1 MGALTTK
8 KLGLL
13 QENGFYESF
22 EDYTR
27 DPNNNV
33 DIDTPKADPNFLNEN
48 RKSVVDRC
56 RKFIIEKYA
65 KTGLCCEPTPLYYLI
80 DEGPGN

>member
-1 MGALTTK
+1 MGAQTTK
-8 KLGLL
+8 KLGPL

-22 EDYTR
+22 EDCKR

-48 RKSVVDRC
+48 KISS
-56 RKFIIEKYA
+56 
-65 KTGLCCEPTPLYYLI
+65 GLL
-80 DEGPGN
+80 